1 MSRIRLLPLV
11 PLVLVLAVAGC
22 GRETTGADGRIQS
35 PDGSPVLA
43 RVGDYLITAKQVEA
57 RIRESVGERS
67 FEESMKNP
75 DIIQVALGA
84 LVDQVVWGKAAE
96 AAGYDRNVALERDI
110 YLYATKLRGDQ
121 YLKDTVDRQLEPS
134 EEEIE
139 EFYTKYQEN
148 YSTPIRVSVRH
159 ILLGNRA
166 AAEDVLKRLLGGA
179 DFSQLARQVSEDQ
192 NTRELGGALGYVSR
206 AEGALGIGKDTAF
219 LSAALQLQPGEVSPV
234 VQSARGWHVI
244 LCEAREGGEV
254 RPLEEVR
261 DDVIKRVQVHG
272 KISDVYNTA
281 LDEARRKHGA
291 VLIQDAIDEYTGVG
305 DSVERLWEVVE
316 MQPNDRGQIEVLRRI
331 SMDFKEHEL
340 ADDAQFRIAYIYACK
355 LAEPRRAQK
364 ALGALR
370 TRFPK
375 SELLSAAEWLE
386 QNLDN
391 RDLVRMTFD
400 DLKARGRE
408 S

>member
-1 MSRIRLLPLV
+1 MSRLRSNPLLSLF
-11 PLVLVLAVAGC
+11 LLLAVVGC
-22 GRETTGADGRIQS
+22 NRGGSSSGGRIQS

-43 RVGDYLITAKQVEA
+43 VVGDYPITAKQVEA

-96 AAGYDRNVALERDI
+96 AAGYDKDVNIERDI

-121 YLKDTVDRQLEPS
+121 YLKDTVDRQLEPT

-139 EFYTKYQEN
+139 EFYNRYQEN

-159 ILLGNRA
+159 IQLPDRVS
-166 AAEDVLKRLLGGA
+166 AESALKRVLEGA
-179 DFSQLARQVSEDQ
+179 EFSALARELSQDQ

-206 AEGALGIGKDTAF
+206 AEGALGLGTDGAF
-219 LSAALQLQPGEVSPV
+219 LSAALQLKPGEVSPV

-244 LCEAREGGEV
+244 FCEAREGGEV

-261 DDVIKRVQVHG
+261 DDVAKRVQVHG

-281 LDEARRKHGA
+281 LDEARRKYKA
-291 VLIQDAIDEYTGVG
+291 ELIQDAIDEYTGVG

-331 SMDFKEHEL
+331 AMDFKEHDM
-340 ADDAQFRIAYIYACK
+340 ADDAQLRIAYIYACK
-355 LAEPRRAQK
+355 LGEPRRAQK
-364 ALGALR
+364 ALGALKI
-370 TRFPK
+370 RFPK
-375 SELLSAAEWLE
+375 SDLLTAGEWLE

-391 RDLVRMTFD
+391 KDLVRMTFD